1 MSNCKCGFSS
11 NVEKKCDG
19 THKTVKLI
27 RDQIAKQIE
36 SIPLYSNG
44 TSQLNALGMRIIA
57 AKVAKEMKNE

>member
-19 THKTVKLI
+19 THKTVKLV
-27 RDQIAKQIE
+27 RDQIAEKIE
-36 SIPLYSNG
+36 SIPLYSSE

-57 AKVAKEMKNE
+57 AEVARDMKNE